1 MGQHLQGEIPEKG
14 EPLFAVEGKGRGR
27 AQSALAVAALLLATA
42 LAATGCTGS
51 ITPDGQRPTAPAP
64 PEWNPQVAAGPPVAS
79 TSHVEL
85 SPQEVR
91 DLTGEF
97 MAVNL
102 WAQTA
107 HDTAA
112 LRPGDF
118 HRVLFT
124 DPSRECVE
132 QHRRLAEET
141 PDPPAERLIAC
152 GERSLEGNHPEWG
165 SISPDEREA
174 RARRALGF
182 LFWSTDPPSL
192 VSVMIAQQRWL
203 DVSVKTNP
211 EFARFAARYDIC
223 EEESERLGAELA
235 GVEEAGRMAE
245 VWMRAER
252 QLKVCASKV
261 TAALFKRKG
270 P

>member
-1 MGQHLQGEIPEKG
+1 
-14 EPLFAVEGKGRGR
+14 
-27 AQSALAVAALLLATA
+27 
-42 LAATGCTGS
+42 
-51 ITPDGQRPTAPAP
+51 
-64 PEWNPQVAAGPPVAS
+64 
-79 TSHVEL
+79 
-85 SPQEVR
+85 
-91 DLTGEF
+91 

-107 HDTAA
+107 HDTAE

-141 PDPPAERLIAC
+141 PNPPDERLIAC
-152 GERSLEGNHPEWG
+152 GERSLQGNHPEWAG
-165 SISPDEREA
+165 ISPDEREA
-174 RARRALGF
+174 RTRRAIQF

-192 VSVMIAQQRWL
+192 VSVMIAQRRWL

-223 EEESERLGAELA
+223 EEESGRLGTELA
-235 GVEEAGRMAE
+235 GMEAAERMAE
-245 VWMRAER
+245 VWLKAER

-261 TAALFKRKG
+261 TATLFEREG